1 MDRSLLRRSAHPWPA
16 VLVAVSMLL
25 SACGGTQSAP
35 LPGAASQPTS
45 ASSPAASP
53 RPAGSPVAGGSS
65 VAACPPTGSANAL
78 TGAGATFPAP
88 LYTRWFSDYARLC
101 NVQINYQAIGS
112 GGGIQQHT
120 QRTVDFGA
128 SDGILT
134 EAQFTAATGTVMIPM
149 TAGSE
154 AIVVNLPGIARGQ
167 LKLSPDT
174 LAGIFLGEIT
184 RWNDSRVSADNAG
197 VSLPNQDIVVVH
209 RSDGSGTTNIFTTY
223 LSEVSAA
230 WKDRVGAGNSVQWP
244 TGLGGE
250 GNAGVAGQVRQLPG
264 AIGYVEL
271 AYAAQNSMVWTALR
285 NQAGQF
291 VEPSIAATTA
301 AMEGVTVPDN
311 TQVMIVNTSNPQGY
325 PIAGLTWILVYENQT
340 DAAKARTLGHF
351 LWWALHDGQA
361 TAPELEYAPLSPT
374 IVTKAEA
381 LVRRITAGG
390 QPVLSS

>member
-1 MDRSLLRRSAHPWPA
+1 MDESFARRIACFWPA
-16 VLVAVSMLL
+16 ALVVLSTLL
-25 SACGGTQSAP
+25 AACSTGSRSAP
-35 LPGAASQPTS
+35 LPAAAAQPTS
-45 ASSPAASP
+45 GSSQASPP
-53 RPAGSPVAGGSS
+53 RPAVSPVASSGG
-65 VAACPPTGSANAL
+65 VATCPPSGSATAL

-88 LYTRWFSDYARLC
+88 LYTRWFADYATLC

-134 EAQFTAATGTVMIPM
+134 DAQFAAAPGTLMIPM
-149 TAGSE
+149 TAGAE
-154 AIVVNLPGIARGQ
+154 AIIVNLQGLSRGQ
-167 LKLSPDT
+167 LKLTPDT
-174 LAGIFLGEIT
+174 LAGIFLGQIT
-184 RWNDSRVSADNAG
+184 RWNDQRLMADNAG
-197 VSLPNQDIVVVH
+197 VNLPNQDIVVVH

-223 LSEVSAA
+223 LSGVSEA
-230 WKDRVGAGNSVQWP
+230 WRTRVGAGNSVQWP

-250 GNAGVAGQVRQLPG
+250 GNAGVAGQVRLLPG

-271 AYAAQNSMVWTALR
+271 AYAVQNNMIWAALR

-291 VEPSIAATTA
+291 LEPSLAATTA

-311 TQVMIVNTSNPQGY
+311 TQVMIVNTRNTQGY

-340 DAAKARTLGHF
+340 DTAKAGTLAHF

-361 TAPELEYAPLSPT
+361 TAAELDYAPLSST
-374 IVTKAEA
+374 IVAKAE
-381 LVRRITAGG
+381 VRVRQVTAGG
-390 QPVLSS
+390 QLVLP